1 MTGIDRLYN
10 IFQPPNFVKHN
21 MAYLNSF
28 NIDTISYN
36 LYVNLKLT
44 TFHGHVITNSN
55 YVIKGHKI
63 IMF

>member
-1 MTGIDRLYN
+1 MTGID
-10 IFQPPNFVKHN
+10 FQPPNFVKHN
-21 MAYLNSF
+21 IIMAYLNSF